1 MKTLSLVCLCLG
13 IIGFI
18 QIGPALAANTANQT
32 VTIQVGSVNEIAVS
46 GNPGALTV
54 STATAGS
61 QPDAATDNSTSYNIT
76 TNGTGKKITGA
87 LNSAMPAGTTL
98 SVSLAAPAG
107 GSSSGAVSL
116 TTSTQNLV
124 TGVSQVASSG
134 HAITYILSATVAAG
148 EVASTTR
155 TVTLT
160 LTDGP

>member
-1 MKTLSLVCLCLG
+1 MRTLRLVWLSLG
-13 IIGFI
+13 IFGFI
-18 QIGPALAANTANQT
+18 QTGPANAANTASQT
-32 VTIQVGSVNEIAVS
+32 VTIQVSGVNEMSVS

-61 QPDAATDNSTSYNIT
+61 QPDAATDSSTSYNIT

-98 SVSLAAPAG
+98 SLALTAPAG
-107 GSSSGAVSL
+107 GASSGAVNL

-124 TGVSQVASSG
+124 TGISQVASSG
-134 HAITYILSATVAAG
+134 HGITYSFGATVAAG
-148 EVASTTR
+148 EIASTTR